1 MNDSMAIT
9 RQFAPAIRALHVPR
23 PGSAARR
30 FVIGALLGVVIVLG
44 ALVAI
49 SETYANRIL
58 PGVVVGGV
66 DVSGL
71 TREQAHAALTS
82 DLSRL
87 EDGTVTVHSA
97 HGWVVIP
104 YAVVDRAVDYETMLD
119 SAAAVGRGGT
129 RFDELLTGLRQS
141 MRPVSMPTLVSFDRD
156 RLADELAAF
165 ADRGYRQPLDASVL
179 PTKGGYVVS
188 PSVAGVRVDTSRVAP
203 AIEAALA
210 DPATPATTTLT
221 ADAVAVPPVTSD
233 ADAVRAKD
241 AARRISA
248 PLYMTR
254 GDKKWKITSTR
265 IRQWI
270 TFAGAGAGY
279 GPQIDTAKV
288 PEAFKNVAKYVKR
301 APTEARFIRTR
312 SGAIFGVSA
321 SHLGRALDV
330 KATAK
335 AVAAALTARAAGQ
348 TADKPV
354 KVKTMQVAPA
364 LSTDEATKKAPL
376 LVKVGSWTTR
386 YVSSERNGFGANI
399 KVPARRLDGIVVR
412 PGQTFDFWDSLGEV
426 SFRTGYRLGAAI
438 VGGHT
443 VVGRALAGGI
453 CSVSTT
459 LFNAAARGG
468 LQIVT
473 RSPHFYYIDRYP
485 LGLDATV
492 SGSQSMRFRNDT
504 KFPILIKA
512 SASSGS
518 VTFEIWSVPN
528 GRTVTW
534 SKPSVRNV
542 VRGYDT
548 VQKTASLPRGDTERT
563 EYPVDGKDVA
573 VTRTVRSADG
583 RVIHRDTFVSNYH
596 RMVGITLVGTG

>member
-1 MNDSMAIT
+1 MAVT
-9 RQFAPAIRALHVPR
+9 RPFAPAIRALHVPR
-23 PGSAARR
+23 PGRAARR
-30 FVIGALLGVVIVLG
+30 FVIGALLGIALVVG
-44 ALVAI
+44 GLVAI
-49 SETYANRIL
+49 SEAYLDRIL

-71 TREQAHAALTS
+71 TREQARAALTS

-87 EDGTVTVHSA
+87 EDGAVTVHSA
-97 HGWVVIP
+97 HGWAVIP

-129 RFDELLTGLRQS
+129 RFDAILTGLRQS
-141 MRPVSMPTLVSFDRD
+141 MRPTSMPTLVSFDRD

-165 ADRGYRQPLDASVL
+165 ADRGYRQPLDASIIAS
-179 PTKGGYVVS
+179 KAGYVLS
-188 PSVAGVRVDTSRVAP
+188 PSLAGIRVDTSRVAP
-203 AIEAALA
+203 VIEAALA

-221 ADAVAVPPVTSD
+221 ADAIAVPPVTSD
-233 ADAVRAKD
+233 ADALRAME

-254 GDKKWKITSTR
+254 GDKTWKITSTR
-265 IRQWI
+265 IRSWI
-270 TFAGAGAGY
+270 TFAGSGAAY
-279 GPQIDTAKV
+279 GPQIDTASV
-288 PEAFKNVAKYVKR
+288 PDAFKNVAKYVKR
-301 APTEARFIRTR
+301 APTEARFLRTR

-335 AVAAALTARAAGQ
+335 AVVAVLTARAEG
-348 TADKPV
+348 TASNKPV
-354 KVKTMQVAPA
+354 KVKTMQVAPE

-386 YVSSERNGFGANI
+386 YQSSERNGFGANI
-399 KVPARRLDGIVVR
+399 QVPARRLDGIVVR
-412 PGQTFDFWDSLGEV
+412 PGQTFDFWGSLGEV

-473 RSPHFYYIDRYP
+473 RSAHWYYIDRYP

-504 KFPILIKA
+504 RHPILIKA
-512 SASSGS
+512 SASSSS

-528 GRTVTW
+528 GRTVSW
-534 SKPSVRNV
+534 SSTSVRNV

-548 VQKTASLPRGDTERT
+548 VQETATLPRGERERI
-563 EYPVDGKDVA
+563 EYPVDGKDVS
-573 VTRTVRSADG
+573 VTRTVRGADG

>member
-1 MNDSMAIT
+1 MAVT

-23 PGSAARR
+23 PGRAARR
-30 FVIGALLGVVIVLG
+30 FVIGALLGVVLVLG
-44 ALVAI
+44 ALVGI
-49 SETYANRIL
+49 SEAYVNRIL

-66 DVSGL
+66 DLSGL
-71 TREQAHAALTS
+71 TREQARAALTA
-82 DLSRL
+82 DLGRL
-87 EDGTVTVHSA
+87 EDGAVTVHSA

-104 YAVVDRAVDYETMLD
+104 FTMVDRAVDYETMLD
-119 SAAAVGRGGT
+119 TAAAVGRGGT
-129 RFDELLTGLRQS
+129 RFDQILTGLRQS
-141 MRPVSMPTLVSFDRD
+141 MQPISMPTLVSFDRD

-179 PTKGGYVVS
+179 TTKGGYVLS

-203 AIEAALA
+203 VLEAALA
-210 DPATPATTTLT
+210 DPATPATTALT
-221 ADAVAVPPVTSD
+221 ADAVPVLPMTTD
-233 ADAVRAKD
+233 ADALRAKD
-241 AARRISA
+241 AARLISA
-248 PLYMTR
+248 PLYMTNGEKR
-254 GDKKWKITSTR
+254 WKITSTR

-270 TFAGAGAGY
+270 TFAGFGAGY

-288 PEAFKNVAKYVKR
+288 PEAFKNVAKFVKR

-335 AVAAALTARAAGQ
+335 AVAAALLARAGGA

-386 YVSSERNGFGANI
+386 YQSSERNGFGANI
-399 KVPARRLDGIVVR
+399 QVPARRLDGIVVR

-473 RSPHFYYIDRYP
+473 RSAHWYYIDRYP

-504 KFPILIKA
+504 KYPILIKA
-512 SASSGS
+512 SATSST

-548 VQKTASLPRGDTERT
+548 VQKTATLPRGERERT
-563 EYPVDGKDVA
+563 EFPVDGKDVS
-573 VTRTVRSADG
+573 VTRTVRNADG